1 VQVLSLQPIEER
13 SSSGLGSRAFNPL
26 TGVRIPYALPVLYV
40 FDIKHTVP
48 AHERNSRAGRG
59 YLWAV
64 SSAAEQRLYTANVG
78 GSIPSRP
85 TIFLPVSVC
94 PVYYCKPYKA
104 RFSCVRYMAREY
116 DVDKTEYFVV

>member
-1 VQVLSLQPIEER
+1 MQFIPLQPIEER

-85 TIFLPVSVC
+85 TIFYRFRYARSTIASHIRHDSVAYAIW
-94 PVYYCKPYKA
+94 PE
-104 RFSCVRYMAREY
+104 SMM
-116 DVDKTEYFVV
+116 